1 MTDKFIAGYGGGGGK
16 SGGGG
21 SRTPST
27 DPDSLNSR
35 SFGHIIDLLSEGEI
49 DGLVDDGFV
58 NPISGATDAWMR
70 SIFLDNTPLKN
81 ADGTV
86 NFDDT
91 IVRIENGTP
100 NQSVLPGFEKAAN
113 IISNP
118 QSGVEIDSTGQQ
130 FDITDSSVDQVQFLI
145 SVPTLQKIKNNGD
158 TLGTEFRFKFQK
170 SVANGAFQ
178 DFSVNETVE
187 QTIRGRT
194 ADLYQKQYV
203 FDLTGETFPVRFK
216 VIRTS
221 DADTTFMNNNSD
233 FISHSSKFYVTS
245 HTLIKHQASDLS
257 GTYTHNNG
265 SGGAGKIVT
274 ITHLQIIC

>member
-91 IVRIENGTP
+91 IVRIEN
-100 NQSVLPGFEKAAN
+100 
-113 IISNP
+113 
-118 QSGVEIDSTGQQ
+118 
-130 FDITDSSVDQVQFLI
+130 
-145 SVPTLQKIKNNGD
+145 
-158 TLGTEFRFKFQK
+158 
-170 SVANGAFQ
+170 
-178 DFSVNETVE
+178 
-187 QTIRGRT
+187 
-194 ADLYQKQYV
+194 
-203 FDLTGETFPVRFK
+203 
-216 VIRTS
+216 
-221 DADTTFMNNNSD
+221 
-233 FISHSSKFYVTS
+233 
-245 HTLIKHQASDLS
+245 
-257 GTYTHNNG
+257 
-265 SGGAGKIVT
+265 
-274 ITHLQIIC
+274 